1 MVKCFK
7 MEPLIP
13 RLRGMYWLMSF
24 VGSIGVLL
32 KNSSLVLW
40 LQCAFTGVPKM
51 LTGKKFP
58 MKVCL
63 LRFIMLELLRGF
75 VVDVTSFDKLQEKRD
90 TIFQE
95 NILTE
100 YWEKHL
106 TWPVFLMMLFIQT
119 GQFPLHF
126 HASRSHISLLQEI

>member
-1 MVKCFK
+1 

-63 LRFIMLELLRGF
+63 LRFIILELLRGF

-106 TWPVFLMMLFIQT
+106 T
-119 GQFPLHF
+119 
-126 HASRSHISLLQEI
+126 

>member
-1 MVKCFK
+1 
-7 MEPLIP
+7 
-13 RLRGMYWLMSF
+13 MSF

-63 LRFIMLELLRGF
+63 RFIVLELLRGF
-75 VVDVTSFDKLQEKRD
+75 VDDVTSFEKLQEKRD

-100 YWEKHL
+100 Y
-106 TWPVFLMMLFIQT
+106 
-119 GQFPLHF
+119 
-126 HASRSHISLLQEI
+126 